1 MGEEGILPCIW
12 NSDNLLIYKHFTL
25 TLKSNVT
32 PYLGYMQ
39 FTSSK
44 KVKSEMGSVKKPDK
58 YQLSQLIRVTIS
70 IDKSC

>member
-1 MGEEGILPCIW
+1 M
-12 NSDNLLIYKHFTL
+12 

-32 PYLGYMQ
+32 PYLGYMK